1 MYIQYVG
8 FSEAASARTYSF
20 DVITSGATREFTVRV
35 QAGMFRPACL
45 KIQDGPSI
53 CFERLRQ
60 ELQGETLELPA
71 GNHLNVGDGDIQKYL
86 EKQTPRKLAPGKHA
100 LDQEESSACRIDE
113 LKAESL
119 NARLDIVN
127 HQLLV
132 TRTGRV

>member
-20 DVITSGATREFTVRV
+20 DVIASGATREFTVRV

-60 ELQGETLELPA
+60 EIERETLEMPA
-71 GNHLNVGDGDIQKYL
+71 ENHLNLGDGDVLRYL
-86 EKQTPRKLAPGKHA
+86 EKQTPHKPAPGKTS
-100 LDQEESSACRIDE
+100 LDQDDSSSCRLEEQN
-113 LKAESL
+113 AESL

-127 HQLLV
+127 HQLSV
-132 TRTGRV
+132 SRTG